1 MEFAILGPCEVRN
14 SGQLIELRRGLP
26 PALLTLLLVSRRTA
40 LSADVIADRLWGENL
55 PANPR
60 NAVQQLVGYLRRAL
74 GPAGASLLVTRASR
88 YALMAED
95 EDVGVRVFERLVDQA
110 VEQASDGTARGA
122 RDALTAADAAL
133 ALWRGDPLA
142 DIAAHEWAEPE
153 VARLE
158 ESALRAREARVTAML
173 TLGHHAD
180 AISVARSVADAHP
193 LREQVHADL
202 VLALYRAGRQRDAL
216 EALSTVRRTL
226 AAELGLDPGPRLQA
240 LEQRVLAQDHDL
252 QWVAPPDMDTDT
264 SGADRAKAAPER
276 LEPVPRLSP
285 ATSLIGRD
293 DEIDRLLQALDR
305 ARVLTL
311 TGPGGTGKTRIA
323 AELAGRQRSRPVWF
337 VDFSV
342 LSDEE
347 LVGATAARTV
357 GAVHGPDQDPADA
370 MIAQL
375 RDRPGLLVLDNCEH
389 VVDAAGRLAATLMH
403 GCPDLVQVTT
413 SRRPLRVSGE
423 MTWPVPPL
431 QTPDSADVDPSEVS
445 ELPAVRLFVERATA
459 VRPDFLLTEN
469 NAADVA
475 AIVCSLDGLPLAIE
489 LAAAHA
495 DVLSVASIRRRLLD
509 RFELLETDVR
519 DAPARQRTLRAVID
533 SSASLLT
540 DAERHFFVRLGVF
553 AGSFDL
559 DAAAAVTGSFDA
571 FRTTAS
577 LVRQSLVVST
587 GAGRYRLLESV
598 REYAAQALSREP
610 DVGEV
615 QSRHCEHFIALM
627 TQAHDGIRADG
638 QDEWLAQINDS
649 LPDFRAALNWSLGGA
664 APARG
669 ALLAAKS
676 NWFWTL
682 EGMLA
687 EADRWLAQAE
697 SVPLDDASVRAEL
710 LLAIGR
716 IAAPRGDIARALAA
730 CAESAELSRRLGNA
744 RACADALVTLGIAQ
758 WARGDLAGA
767 ASSHDEAARLGETA
781 GDTFVRDTALA
792 LRART
797 AVDADEPD
805 AALRIDEAIVRAR
818 RSREKHRIGLALS
831 QRARYALL
839 SGDGQ
844 TAYIAGQE
852 SLSNWQH
859 VGYREGEANALNLLA
874 RASTVL
880 GRPDEAEGF
889 ALRALHIA
897 AAIGHRGGLCQGL
910 ESLAGALHLRGHDER
925 AALLLAV
932 AAAERRQS
940 AIPAAVAEAT
950 HLSALAAAVLKQA
963 GPAAGD
969 AERRAAYLSADDLL
983 DLIEAGQ
990 A

>member
-26 PALLTLLLVSRRTA
+26 PALLTLLLVSRRAA
-40 LSADVIADRLWGENL
+40 LSADVIADRLWGEDL

-88 YALMAED
+88 YALLAED
-95 EDVGVRVFERLVDQA
+95 ETVDVRVFERLVDQA

-180 AISVARSVADAHP
+180 AISAARSVADAHP

-226 AAELGLDPGPRLQA
+226 AVELGLDTGPRLQV
-240 LEQRVLAQDHDL
+240 LEQRVLAQDPDL
-252 QWVAPPDMDTDT
+252 QWVAPADLDT
-264 SGADRAKAAPER
+264 SGADRADGANTAPER

-285 ATSLIGRD
+285 PTSLIGRD
-293 DEIDRLLQALDR
+293 DDIDRLLQVLDR

-323 AELAGRQRSRPVWF
+323 AELAGRQRTRPVWF
-337 VDFSV
+337 VDLSV

-370 MIAQL
+370 IIAQL
-375 RDRPGLLVLDNCEH
+375 RDRPGLLILDNCEH
-389 VVDAAGRLAATLMH
+389 VIDAAGRLAAALMH

-445 ELPAVRLFVERATA
+445 ELAAVRLFVERATA
-459 VRPDFLLTEN
+459 VRPDFLLTDD

-540 DAERHFFVRLGVF
+540 DPERHFFMRLGVF

-559 DAAAAVTGSFDA
+559 AAAAAVTGSSDS
-571 FRTTAS
+571 FRITAS

-587 GAGRYRLLESV
+587 GANRYRLLESV
-598 REYAAQALSREP
+598 REYAAQALRREP

-627 TQAHDGIRADG
+627 TRAHDGI
-638 QDEWLAQINDS
+638 
-649 LPDFRAALNWSLGGA
+649 
-664 APARG
+664 
-669 ALLAAKS
+669 
-676 NWFWTL
+676 
-682 EGMLA
+682 
-687 EADRWLAQAE
+687 
-697 SVPLDDASVRAEL
+697 
-710 LLAIGR
+710 
-716 IAAPRGDIARALAA
+716 
-730 CAESAELSRRLGNA
+730 
-744 RACADALVTLGIAQ
+744 
-758 WARGDLAGA
+758 
-767 ASSHDEAARLGETA
+767 
-781 GDTFVRDTALA
+781 
-792 LRART
+792 
-797 AVDADEPD
+797 
-805 AALRIDEAIVRAR
+805 
-818 RSREKHRIGLALS
+818 
-831 QRARYALL
+831 
-839 SGDGQ
+839 
-844 TAYIAGQE
+844 
-852 SLSNWQH
+852 
-859 VGYREGEANALNLLA
+859 
-874 RASTVL
+874 
-880 GRPDEAEGF
+880 
-889 ALRALHIA
+889 
-897 AAIGHRGGLCQGL
+897 
-910 ESLAGALHLRGHDER
+910 
-925 AALLLAV
+925 
-932 AAAERRQS
+932 
-940 AIPAAVAEAT
+940 
-950 HLSALAAAVLKQA
+950 
-963 GPAAGD
+963 
-969 AERRAAYLSADDLL
+969 
-983 DLIEAGQ
+983 
-990 A
+990 